1 MIPNDLRYTE
11 EHEWIRVENE
21 IATVG
26 ITSHAVDELGEI
38 VFVDLP
44 EVGAQIEQMAEF
56 GSVESVKTV
65 SSLFLPISGEI
76 IEINKEL
83 VNNPNLVNDSP
94 YEDGWLV
101 KVAMSDEKEA
111 DDLMTAGEYKSHLE
125 NN

>member
-21 IATVG
+21 VATVG
-26 ITSHAVDELGEI
+26 ITNHAVDELGEI

-44 EVGAQIEQMAEF
+44 QIGAEIEQMVEF

-65 SSLFLPISGEI
+65 SSLYLPISGKI
-76 IEINKEL
+76 IEINEAL
-83 VNNPNLVNDSP
+83 SHNPNLINDSP
-94 YEDGWLV
+94 YDEGWLV

-111 DDLMTAGEYKSHLE
+111 DDLMTPGEYRSHLE
-125 NN
+125 NQ